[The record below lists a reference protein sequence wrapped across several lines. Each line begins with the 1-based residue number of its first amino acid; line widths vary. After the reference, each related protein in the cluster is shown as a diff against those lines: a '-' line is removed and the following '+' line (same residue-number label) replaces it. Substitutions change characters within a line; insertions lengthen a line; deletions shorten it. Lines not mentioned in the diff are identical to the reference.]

1 MTTKLLYSVSQLF
14 MVFLLFAATQV
25 SAQSLTIL
33 APEPADNNN
42 LCSEP
47 PCNNAWNKVCAG
59 ANGNFNQYFA
69 NVVYAGTPNSDNEW
83 ILELSDASGSFTN
96 PVELARESNNTTVR
110 TRGFEFA
117 IPTDTRGANYELR
130 VRSTSPASI
139 GASTSASYSFYY
151 MDFTSALAISK
162 EGDGQIVGNICSSTN
177 SVRLAVHNV
186 TSPETYQYNWYRS
199 GSLLP
204 TKTHFID
211 ASVDG
216 YYTVQIDYGDC
227 SGSGTTDSNVTQ
239 VTLNASGQ
247 GIAIETPSKTAFCAG
262 DSETLAIDTTGSG
275 WTYQWY
281 KDATAIPGAVGTSF
295 TVNGNSANFDG
306 DYQVEIS
313 GSGICTERSPEIAI
327 TNAGEFT
334 VTRINAASVVVLPS
348 EGQTLSISTD
358 ANSPTYQ
365 WYRNTTAIPSSN
377 SPSLTVTQ
385 AGTYYAEVT
394 SGGSCSSTTTSET
407 TEVVSPS
414 AFRFEVDYATAY
426 ESCNSSSIVLEVDKI
441 YAELSDNSEI
451 DVTADVATNFTYQW
465 KKDGN
470 VISGETAQSISLT
483 SNNENGNYAIEGVSG
498 SFNAT
503 SNTLSVQ
510 LGSSGSTTITSTSTV
525 YCGGSDTITLNTDA
539 DLAGEIYAWERD
551 GASVNTTD
559 SVLTVSQPGT
569 YRLVIQKGIC
579 PLISNEITI
588 SPLDPDLIALNIE
601 GDAIF
606 PEGSSKTVT
615 ASGGTAYRWLDA
627 NNVEI
632 ATGASITF
640 TEEGSYLL
648 IANIDNC
655 EVSKPIKAIYLDLFN
670 IPNVITPNGDGSND
684 QWVVPNSYSG
694 KSDVRVII
702 YNAKGIEVL
711 NATNYQNNWPES
723 STSFAKQ
730 NMVFYY
736 VIKNASETLK
746 QGTITVIR

>member
-1 MTTKLLYSVSQLF
+1 MTAKLLYSVPKIF
-14 MVFLLFAATQV
+14 MAFLLFGAAQL

-33 APEPADNNN
+33 APEPADNPN
-42 LCSEP
+42 LCSDP
-47 PCNNAWNKVCAG
+47 PCNNAWDKVCAG

-69 NVVYAGTPNSDNEW
+69 NVQYAGTPNADNEW
-83 ILELSDASGSFTN
+83 ILELSNASGSFSN
-96 PVELARESNNTTVR
+96 PVELARESNNTTVK

-117 IPTDTRGANYELR
+117 IPTDTRGAGYEMR

-139 GASTSASYSFYY
+139 GQPTSASYSFYF

-162 EGDGQIVGNICSSTN
+162 DGDGTIGAVCSGTN
-177 SVRLAVHNV
+177 SIRLEVHNLPA
-186 TSPETYQYNWYRS
+186 PETYQYEWYRS

-204 TKTHFID
+204 TTTHFIE
-211 ASVDG
+211 ATLDG
-216 YYTVQIDYGDC
+216 YYTVRINYGEC
-227 SGSGTTDSNVTQ
+227 SGSGTTDSNATE

-247 GIAIETPSKTAFCAG
+247 GIAINAPSKTGLCSG
-262 DSETLAIDTTGSG
+262 ESETLSIDTIGPG
-275 WTYQWY
+275 WVYQWY
-281 KDATAIPGAVGTSF
+281 KNDTAIPGAVATAY
-295 TVNGNSANFDG
+295 TINGATANFDG

-313 GSGICTERSPEIAI
+313 GAGICTERSAALTI
-327 TNAGEFT
+327 TNAGEFN
-334 VTRINAASVVVLPS
+334 VTRNNAPNVVVLPS
-348 EGQTLSISTD
+348 DSETLAITTD

-377 SPSLTVTQ
+377 SNSLTVAQ

-394 SGGSCSSTTTSET
+394 SSDSCGSTISSET

-414 AFRFEVDYATAY
+414 AFRFEIDYATAY
-426 ESCNSSSIVLEVDKI
+426 ESCSSSSIVLEVDKI
-441 YAELSDNSEI
+441 FAELSDNSEI

-470 VISGETAQSISLT
+470 NISGENAQSVSLT
-483 SNNENGNYAIEGVSG
+483 SNDENGTYTIEGISG
-498 SFNAT
+498 SFTAT
-503 SNTLSVQ
+503 SNSLPVQ
-510 LGSSGSTTITSTSTV
+510 LGTSEGTTITSSSIV
-525 YCGGSDTITLNTDA
+525 YCGASDSITLNTDT
-539 DLAGEIYAWERD
+539 DLTGESYAWERD

-559 SVLTVSQPGT
+559 NALTVTQPGT

-579 PLISNEITI
+579 PLMSNEITI
-588 SPLDPDLIALNIE
+588 VPLDPSLITLNID
-601 GDAIF
+601 GDVVF
-606 PEGSSKTVT
+606 PEGSSKTLS
-615 ASGGTAYRWLDA
+615 ASGGTAYRWFDA

-632 ATGASITF
+632 ETGASITF

-655 EVSKPIKAIYLDLFN
+655 EVSKPIKVSYLDLFN

-702 YNAKGIEVL
+702 YNAKGVEVL

-736 VIKNASETLK
+736 VIKNATETLK

>member
-1 MTTKLLYSVSQLF
+1 MKAKLLHSVPTFLIAY
-14 MVFLLFAATQV
+14 LLFGAAQV

-42 LCSEP
+42 LCSVP

-59 ANGNFNQYFA
+59 NNNDFNQYFA
-69 NVVYAGTPNSDNEW
+69 TVNFAGTPNSNNEW
-83 ILELSDASGSFTN
+83 ILELSDASGSFSN
-96 PVELARESNNTTVR
+96 PVELARETSDNTIR
-110 TRGFEFA
+110 NRGFEFA
-117 IPTDTRGANYELR
+117 IPTDTRGAAYELR

-139 GASTSASYSFYY
+139 GTPTSASYSFYY
-151 MDFTSALAISK
+151 MNFTSALEISK
-162 EGDGQIVGNICSSTN
+162 DSDGVIGDVCSSTN
-177 SVRLAVHNV
+177 SVRLEVHNLP
-186 TSPETYQYNWYRS
+186 SPETYQYNWYRS
-199 GSLLP
+199 GSPLP

-211 ASVDG
+211 VTVDG
-216 YYTVQIDYGDC
+216 YYTVQIDYGEC
-227 SGSGTTDSNVTQ
+227 SGSGTTDSNGTQ

-247 GIAIETPSKTAFCAG
+247 GIAINTPSKTGLCSG
-262 DSETLAIDTTGSG
+262 ESEALSIDTTGSG
-275 WTYQWY
+275 WAYQWY
-281 KDATAIPGAVGTSF
+281 KNDVAIPGAVATSY
-295 TVNGNSANFDG
+295 TVNGSTANFDG
-306 DYQVEIS
+306 DYQIEIS
-313 GSGICTERSPEIAI
+313 GTGICTERTTAVTI
-327 TNAGEFT
+327 TNAGEFN
-334 VTRINAASVVVLPS
+334 VTRNNSANVVVLPS
-348 EGQTLSISTD
+348 DSETLSIITN

-377 SPSLTVTQ
+377 SNTLTVAQ

-394 SGGSCSSTTTSET
+394 SSGTCSTTITSET

-414 AFRFEVDYATAY
+414 AFRFEIDYATAY

-465 KKDGN
+465 KKDGTN
-470 VISGETAQSISLT
+470 ISGENAQSISLT
-483 SNNENGNYAIEGVSG
+483 SNNENGNYSVEGISG
-498 SFNAT
+498 SFTAT
-503 SNTLSVQ
+503 SNTLPVQ
-510 LGSSGSTTITSTSTV
+510 LGSSENLSISSTSTV
-525 YCGGSDTITLNTDA
+525 YCSSSDIITLNTGT
-539 DLAGEIYAWERD
+539 DLTGENFVWERD
-551 GASVNTTD
+551 GASINTTD
-559 SVLTVSQPGT
+559 SALTATQPGT

-579 PLISNEITI
+579 PLASNEITI
-588 SPLDPDLIALNIE
+588 APLDPNLITLNID
-601 GDAIF
+601 GDVIF
-606 PEGSSKTVT
+606 PEGSSKTLT
-615 ASGGTAYRWLDA
+615 ASGGTSYRWFDA

-632 ATGASITF
+632 ANGASFTF

-655 EVSKPIKAIYLDLFN
+655 EVSKPIKASYLDLFN

-702 YNAKGIEVL
+702 YNAKGVEVL

-723 STSFAKQ
+723 STSFANQ

-736 VIKNASETLK
+736 VIKNATTTLK

>member
-1 MTTKLLYSVSQLF
+1 MTTKLLSSVPQLF
-14 MVFLLFAATQV
+14 MAFLLFGAAQV

-33 APEPADNNN
+33 APKPADNDN

-47 PCNNAWNKVCAG
+47 PCKNAWDKVCAG
-59 ANGNFNQYFA
+59 ANNNFNQYFA

-83 ILELSDASGSFTN
+83 ILELSDASGSFSN
-96 PVELARESNNTTVR
+96 PVELARESNNTTVK

-117 IPTDTRGANYELR
+117 IPTDTRGAAYELR

-139 GASTSASYSFYY
+139 GTSTAASYSLYY

-162 EGDGQIVGNICSSTN
+162 DGNGEIGAVCSNSN
-177 SVRLAVHNV
+177 SVRLEVHNLP
-186 TSPETYQYNWYRS
+186 SPETYQYEWYRS

-204 TKTHFID
+204 AKTHFID
-211 ASVDG
+211 ATQDG
-216 YYTVQIDYGDC
+216 YYTVRIDYGEC
-227 SGSGTTDSNVTQ
+227 SGSGTTDSNATEVI
-239 VTLNASGQ
+239 LNASGQ
-247 GIAIETPSKTAFCAG
+247 GIAINTPSKTGLCSG
-262 DSETLAIDTTGSG
+262 ESETLSIDTTGSG

-281 KDATAIPGAVGTSF
+281 KNDTAIPGAVATTY
-295 TVNGNSANFDG
+295 TVNGATANFDG

-313 GSGICTERSPEIAI
+313 GTGICTERSAALAI

-334 VTRINAASVVVLPS
+334 VTRNNAANVVVLPS
-348 EGQTLSISTD
+348 DSETLSITTD

-365 WYRNTTAIPSSN
+365 WYRNSTAIPSSDSN
-377 SPSLTVTQ
+377 ALTVAQ
-385 AGTYYAEVT
+385 AGTYYVVVT
-394 SGGSCSSTTTSET
+394 SSGSCSSSITSET
-407 TEVVSPS
+407 TEVVTPS
-414 AFRFEVDYATAY
+414 AFRFEIDYATAY
-426 ESCNSSSIVLEVDKI
+426 ESCSSSSIVLEVDKI

-465 KKDGN
+465 KKDGTN
-470 VISGETAQSISLT
+470 VSGENAQSISLT
-483 SNNENGNYAIEGVSG
+483 SNNENGNYTIEGFTG
-498 SFNAT
+498 SFNAA
-503 SNTLSVQ
+503 SNTLPVQ
-510 LGSSGSTTITSTSTV
+510 LGTSGSIMITSTSTV
-525 YCGGSDTITLNTDA
+525 YCSASDSITLNTVT
-539 DLAGEIYAWERD
+539 DLTGETYAWERD

-559 SVLTVSQPGT
+559 SALMVTQPGS

-579 PLISNEITI
+579 PLTSNEITI
-588 SPLDPDLIALNIE
+588 APLDPDLITLNIDGE
-601 GDAIF
+601 IIF

-615 ASGGTAYRWLDA
+615 AYGGTSYRWFDA

-640 TEEGSYLL
+640 TEGGSYLL

-655 EVSKPIKAIYLDLFN
+655 EVSKPIKVTYLDLFN

-694 KSDVRVII
+694 KSDVRVTI
-702 YNAKGIEVL
+702 YNAKGFEVL
-711 NATNYQNNWPES
+711 NAANYQNNWPES

-736 VIKNASETLK
+736 VIKNATSTLK

>member
-1 MTTKLLYSVSQLF
+1 MTAKLLYSVPKIF
-14 MVFLLFAATQV
+14 MAFLLFGAAQL

-33 APEPADNNN
+33 APEPADNPN
-42 LCSEP
+42 LCSDP
-47 PCNNAWNKVCAG
+47 PCNNAWDKVCAG

-69 NVVYAGTPNSDNEW
+69 NVQYAGTPNADNEW
-83 ILELSDASGSFTN
+83 ILELSNASGSFSN
-96 PVELARESNNTTVR
+96 PVELARESNNTTVK

-117 IPTDTRGANYELR
+117 IPTDTRGAGYEMR

-139 GASTSASYSFYY
+139 GQPTSASYSFYF

-162 EGDGQIVGNICSSTN
+162 DGDGTIGAVCSGTN
-177 SVRLAVHNV
+177 SIRLEVHNLPA
-186 TSPETYQYNWYRS
+186 PETYQYEWYRS

-204 TKTHFID
+204 TTTHFIE
-211 ASVDG
+211 ATLDG
-216 YYTVQIDYGDC
+216 YYTVRINYGEC
-227 SGSGTTDSNVTQ
+227 SGSGTTDSNATE

-247 GIAIETPSKTAFCAG
+247 GIAINAPSKTGLCSG
-262 DSETLAIDTTGSG
+262 ESETLSIDTIGPG
-275 WTYQWY
+275 WVYQWY
-281 KDATAIPGAVGTSF
+281 KNDTAIPGAVATAY
-295 TVNGNSANFDG
+295 TINGATANFDG

-313 GSGICTERSPEIAI
+313 GAGICTERSAALTI
-327 TNAGEFT
+327 TNAGEFN
-334 VTRINAASVVVLPS
+334 VTRNNAPNVVVLPS
-348 EGQTLSISTD
+348 DSETLAITTD

-377 SPSLTVTQ
+377 SNSLTVSQ

-394 SGGSCSSTTTSET
+394 SSGSCGSTISSET

-414 AFRFEVDYATAY
+414 AFRFEIDYATAY
-426 ESCNSSSIVLEVDKI
+426 ESCSSSSIVLEVDKI
-441 YAELSDNSEI
+441 FAELSDNSEI

-470 VISGETAQSISLT
+470 NISGENAQSVSLT
-483 SNNENGNYAIEGVSG
+483 SNDENGTYTIEGISG
-498 SFNAT
+498 SFTAT
-503 SNTLSVQ
+503 SNSLPVQ
-510 LGSSGSTTITSTSTV
+510 LGTSEGTTITSSSIV
-525 YCGGSDTITLNTDA
+525 YCGASDSITLNTDT
-539 DLAGEIYAWERD
+539 DLTGESYAWERD

-559 SVLTVSQPGT
+559 NALTVTQPGT

-579 PLISNEITI
+579 PLMSNEITI
-588 SPLDPDLIALNIE
+588 VPLDPSLITLNID
-601 GDAIF
+601 GDVVF
-606 PEGSSKTVT
+606 PEGSSKTLS
-615 ASGGTAYRWLDA
+615 ASGGTAYRWFDA

-632 ATGASITF
+632 ETGASITF

-655 EVSKPIKAIYLDLFN
+655 EVSKPIKVSYLDLFN

-702 YNAKGIEVL
+702 YNAKGVEVL

-736 VIKNASETLK
+736 VIKNATETLK